1 MCLFTRRHNN
11 FTSNIYVFNSD
22 EKCKRIFYV
31 LQNGISLSK
40 TVLLPNFVVLYFQTM
55 FEAWHNSALSA
66 GYMQKF
72 LSKMQREMAQLE
84 AQELTPPGWRVI
96 WNRYSG

>member
-1 MCLFTRRHNN
+1 MFLTATKNVKEYFM
-11 FTSNIYVFNSD
+11 YY
-22 EKCKRIFYV
+22 KMV
-31 LQNGISLSK
+31 LVARLSCAGVSWSK
-40 TVLLPNFVVLYFQTM
+40 TVHVPNFVVLYFQTM

-84 AQELTPPGWRVI
+84 AQELAPPGWRVI

>member
-1 MCLFTRRHNN
+1 MFLTATKNVKEYFM
-11 FTSNIYVFNSD
+11 YY
-22 EKCKRIFYV
+22 KMV
-31 LQNGISLSK
+31 LVASFSLSK

-84 AQELTPPGWRVI
+84 AQELAPPGWRVI

>member
-1 MCLFTRRHNN
+1 MFLTATKNVKEYFM
-11 FTSNIYVFNSD
+11 YY
-22 EKCKRIFYV
+22 KMV
-31 LQNGISLSK
+31 LVASFSCAGLSK

-84 AQELTPPGWRVI
+84 AQELAPPGWRVI